1 MPPFVSFTPLD
12 GGPIYAETPHQLV
25 DGQWLIE
32 PWNAISSLL
41 ILAPAIYFLIHA
53 WGSLRKNWF
62 LALCIPLLLLGGTGS
77 TLFHAF
83 RIEPLFLSLDV
94 WPTAMLF
101 LAVSAYF
108 WAKVFGNWWMAL
120 LTMALVV
127 LFTLGIFQWFP
138 PGFRT
143 NWAYFLRGLA
153 FFLPMVITLVR
164 TRFKEGA
171 WIVLGLLAF
180 GLALIFRYLDHAS
193 QEILPMGSHFLWHA
207 FTGLGGFLIAEYLLR
222 VDARSEEIFGK
233 PSTNT

>member
-1 MPPFVSFTPLD
+1 MAAFESFMPLD
-12 GGPIYAETPHQLV
+12 GGPIYAETPHELAA
-25 DGQWLIE
+25 GQWLIE

-41 ILAPAIYFLIHA
+41 IIAPAIYFLIHA
-53 WGSLRKNWF
+53 WGSLRKNLF

-94 WPTAMLF
+94 WPTALLF

-120 LTMALVV
+120 LVMGLVV
-127 LFTLGIFQWFP
+127 VFTLGIYQWFP
-138 PGFRT
+138 ISFRT

-153 FFLPMVITLVR
+153 FFLPMVITLLR
-164 TRFKEGA
+164 TRFREGG
-171 WIVLGLLAF
+171 WIIFGLVAF
-180 GLALIFRYLDHAS
+180 GLALLFRYLDHDATT
-193 QEILPMGSHFLWHA
+193 ILPMGSHFLWHV

-222 VDARSEEIFGK
+222 VDAKGEAI
-233 PSTNT
+233 T